1 MGLRATPKED
11 SAISSA
17 EMVYGE
23 PLTLPG
29 DFVDSSAPPLWER
42 MSQFQP
48 PPTRPVPVQQ
58 ASHQEAALH
67 KAEFV
72 YIRRGAAASSISPI
86 YSGPYRVFS
95 RGEKTFH
102 VDIGGRDEVVS
113 ADRLKP
119 HLCLSPLQ
127 PAVPP
132 RQGRPPAS
140 SDGGTGGRGRPPEVA
155 DSSGLR

>member
-1 MGLRATPKED
+1 LGLRATPKED

-29 DFVDSSAPPLWER
+29 DFVDSSAPPLVSFGR
-42 MSQFQP
+42 GCLSSSLHP
-48 PPTRPVPVQQ
+48 RGR
-58 ASHQEAALH
+58 SHQEAALH